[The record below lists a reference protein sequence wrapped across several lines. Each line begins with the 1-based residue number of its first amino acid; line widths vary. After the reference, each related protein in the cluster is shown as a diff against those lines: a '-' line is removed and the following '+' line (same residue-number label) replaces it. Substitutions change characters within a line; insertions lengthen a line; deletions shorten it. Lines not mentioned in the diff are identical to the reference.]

1 MTDSTSAN
9 VDAPAQQPASFWED
23 LIDIFYQPTN
33 VFRRRR
39 GASAWPPFLFVAVSV
54 GVITFATFN
63 AIEPAVAGGFARALP
78 ALMRQNPQMT
88 QEMADKAQH
97 VQEISLRYFSGVVMA
112 MSILVV
118 GLLTWLLGKIFGA
131 VEDFG
136 AAMLIASYAYLP
148 RVLGAILSSAQGL
161 LLDPLKVSSLASLSL
176 GPARFF
182 DPATTSPV
190 LMVLLMRLDVTVLW
204 ETVLLAVGLAVLGKI
219 SKSQATIF
227 GILIWIVGG
236 LSQLRSAYLL
246 S

>member
-1 MTDSTSAN
+1 MTESTSAN
-9 VDAPAQQPASFWED
+9 VNAPAQHPASFWED
-23 LIDIFYQPTN
+23 LIDIFYQPTD

-39 GASAWPPFLFVAVSV
+39 GASAWPPFLFVAISV

-63 AIEPAVAGGFARALP
+63 AIEPAVAGEFARAVP
-78 ALMRQNPQMT
+78 AMMRQNPQMT

-97 VQEISLRYFSGVVMA
+97 FQEIAVRYFSGIIMA
-112 MSILVV
+112 ASIVVV
-118 GLLTWLLGKIFGA
+118 GLLTWLLGKMFGA
-131 VEDFG
+131 VEDFS

-161 LLDPLKVSSLASLSL
+161 LLDPLSVTSLSSLSL

-182 DPATTSPV
+182 DPATTNPM
-190 LMVLLMRLDVTVLW
+190 LMVLFLRLDVTVLW
-204 ETVLLAVGLAVLGKI
+204 ETVLLAIGLAVLGKI

-236 LSQLRSAYLL
+236 LYQLRSAYLM